1 MDDKTILPFSKDKTI
16 TNFATCIRIV
26 RLTMLYDDCESSG
39 SVIIQIKQM
48 TVSLRQSTKILDYT
62 PEIQYNVT

>member
-1 MDDKTILPFSKDKTI
+1 
-16 TNFATCIRIV
+16 
-26 RLTMLYDDCESSG
+26 MLYDDCESSG
-39 SVIIQIKQM
+39 SVIIQVKQM